1 MKNRKNKHK
10 EPSHNEYSPDPQEI
24 ERRAYQFYL
33 ERGGAPGH
41 DFEDWLQAERELKE
55 VRQVAMSH

>member
-10 EPSHNEYSPDPQEI
+10 EHSHDECNPDPQEI
-24 ERRAYQFYL
+24 EHRAYQLYL
-33 ERGGAPGH
+33 ERGGDSGH

-55 VRQVAMSH
+55 VGQVAMSH